1 MDSDTNHL
9 PPAHAE
15 TLAQP
20 LGNQVTLASGSPV
33 DHDARTQG
41 GSGRR
46 VADGERRDIVAAV
59 IYYNGARAL

>member
-41 GSGRR
+41 GTDGACPGRCPGPETCVPLVR
-46 VADGERRDIVAAV
+46 
-59 IYYNGARAL
+59 ARNS